1 MQRETRFGP
10 CFHVSGPGAAGQG
23 EIGARGRALIDGGT
37 SQEKQSGLCQG
48 GEVATKRTLST
59 RCESILDYQAVMDAI
74 YTRGWVIVDDFL
86 TAPEVDAL
94 RACLPG
100 EWQPAGIG
108 REGLHQGNPAIRRDQ
123 IHWLDPSLGAPVADY
138 LARMESLRLAAN
150 RNLMLGLFDYEA
162 HFARYRSGDFYA
174 THRDAFAGRSNR
186 RLTSVFYLNNGW
198 QPQAGGV
205 LRVYDNDEQF
215 LMDVSPK
222 GGRLVLFL
230 SEEFPHEV
238 LPASEERYSI
248 AGWFRVNGNG
258 AGRVDPPR

>member
-1 MQRETRFGP
+1 
-10 CFHVSGPGAAGQG
+10 
-23 EIGARGRALIDGGT
+23 
-37 SQEKQSGLCQG
+37 
-48 GEVATKRTLST
+48 
-59 RCESILDYQAVMDAI
+59 
-74 YTRGWVIVDDFL
+74 
-86 TAPEVDAL
+86 
-94 RACLPG
+94 
-100 EWQPAGIG
+100 
-108 REGLHQGNPAIRRDQ
+108 LHQGNPEIRRDQ
-123 IHWLDPSLGAPVADY
+123 IHWLDPDQGAPVADY

-162 HFARYRSGDFYA
+162 HFARYRRGDFYA

-230 SEEFPHEV
+230 SEDFPHEV
-238 LPASEERYSI
+238 LPASEQRYSI

>member
-1 MQRETRFGP
+1 M
-10 CFHVSGPGAAGQG
+10 
-23 EIGARGRALIDGGT
+23 
-37 SQEKQSGLCQG
+37 
-48 GEVATKRTLST
+48 
-59 RCESILDYQAVMDAI
+59 DYQAVMDAI

-86 TAPEVDAL
+86 TAAEVDAL
-94 RACLPG
+94 RACLPD

-108 REGLHQGNPAIRRDQ
+108 REGLHQGNPEIRRDQ

>member
-1 MQRETRFGP
+1 MQGKARVGR
-10 CFHVSGPGAAGQG
+10 CLHVNGPGAAGQG
-23 EIGARGRALIDGGT
+23 ETTTDPIDGGT

-86 TAPEVDAL
+86 TASEVDAL

-162 HFARYRSGDFYA
+162 HFARYRRGDFYA